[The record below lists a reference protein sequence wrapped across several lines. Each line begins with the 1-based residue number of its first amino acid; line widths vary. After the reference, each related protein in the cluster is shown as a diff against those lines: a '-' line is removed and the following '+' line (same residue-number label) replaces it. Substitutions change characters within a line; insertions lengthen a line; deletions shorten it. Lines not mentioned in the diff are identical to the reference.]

1 MISMQTKWRNHIN
14 EHKTLFVII
23 AVGLLLLEVEI
34 FAMAAMKSGHET
46 ILNITDAQDH
56 VVFTTK
62 GNRLDHQTKTDFE
75 RTFGPLTNYH
85 VRVVTHERPFPFRA
99 WFAAAVGL
107 PVSAVLLF
115 GFFVKAWESLFIRD
129 ERPGAE
135 EAPARIHSGGRLD
148 RLLARISRL
157 NIFLLGAV
165 VLALA
170 LGLWAGPY
178 LIAELGR
185 ISVSTIARYKWVVL
199 GMVVVFLGLVIWII
213 YLRYRLAAKSIEI
226 QADVEKFRLQ
236 LEMTGNHH
244 GLRLLNGAHLPRLE
258 DPREMDNAS
267 AGEDSTDSPYFSK
280 TRS

>member
-14 EHKTLFVII
+14 EHKTLFVTI

-34 FAMAAMKSGHET
+34 FAMAAMKSGRET
-46 ILNITDAQDH
+46 ALNIMDARDN
-56 VVFTTK
+56 VVFTVK
-62 GNRLDHQTKTDFE
+62 GNRLDNQSKADFE
-75 RTFGPLTNYH
+75 RTFGPLANYQ
-85 VRVVTHERPFPFRA
+85 VRVITRERPFPFRA

-115 GFFVKAWESLFIRD
+115 GFFVKAWESLFIRAERSEPD
-129 ERPGAE
+129 ETPSRERPT
-135 EAPARIHSGGRLD
+135 GRLE

-157 NIFLLGAV
+157 NIFILGAA

-185 ISVSTIARYKWVVL
+185 ISVATIARYKWVVL
-199 GMVVVFLGLVIWII
+199 GAVMVFLGLVIWII
-213 YLRYRLAAKSIEI
+213 YLRYRLAAKSIEM

-236 LEMTGNHH
+236 LEMTGNHS
-244 GLRLLNGAHLPRLE
+244 GIRLLNGAHPPRLE
-258 DPREMDNAS
+258 GPP
-267 AGEDSTDSPYFSK
+267 STDETPAGVDGTDSLYFSK
-280 TRS
+280 RRP

>member
-1 MISMQTKWRNHIN
+1 MISMQTAWRNHIN
-14 EHKTLFVII
+14 EHKTLFVVI

-34 FAMAAMKSGHET
+34 FAMAAMKSGRET
-46 ILNITDAQDH
+46 VLNIMDAHDQ
-56 VVFTTK
+56 VVFTVK
-62 GNRLDHQTKTDFE
+62 GNRLDNHTKADFE
-75 RTFGPLTNYH
+75 RTFGPLTNYQ
-85 VRVVTHERPFPFRA
+85 VRVATRERPFPFRA

-115 GFFVKAWESLFIRD
+115 GFFVKAWESLFIKD
-129 ERPGAE
+129 ERTGPQETEPGN
-135 EAPARIHSGGRLD
+135 APTGRLD

-157 NIFLLGAV
+157 NIFIIGAA

-185 ISVSTIARYKWVVL
+185 ISVATIARYKWIFLGAVL
-199 GMVVVFLGLVIWII
+199 VFLGLVVWII
-213 YLRYRLAAKSIEI
+213 YLRYRLAAKSIEM

-244 GLRLLNGAHLPRLE
+244 GIRLLDGAQPPRLE
-258 DPREMDNAS
+258 GPPETDEAPDSSDPL
-267 AGEDSTDSPYFSK
+267 YYSK
-280 TRS
+280 TRP

>member
-14 EHKTLFVII
+14 EHKTLFVTI

-34 FAMAAMKSGHET
+34 FAMAAMKSGRET
-46 ILNITDAQDH
+46 ALNIMDARDN
-56 VVFTTK
+56 VVFTVK
-62 GNRLDHQTKTDFE
+62 GNRLDNQSKADFE
-75 RTFGPLTNYH
+75 RTFGPLANYQ
-85 VRVVTHERPFPFRA
+85 VRVITRERPFPFRA

-129 ERPGAE
+129 ERSEPDE
-135 EAPARIHSGGRLD
+135 TPPRERPTGRME

-157 NIFLLGAV
+157 NIFILGAA
-165 VLALA
+165 VLTLA

-185 ISVSTIARYKWVVL
+185 ISVATIARYKWVVIVAV
-199 GMVVVFLGLVIWII
+199 MVFLGLVIWII
-213 YLRYRLAAKSIEI
+213 YLRYRLAAKSIEM

-236 LEMTGNHH
+236 LEMTGNHS
-244 GLRLLNGAHLPRLE
+244 GIRLLNGAHPPRLE
-258 DPREMDNAS
+258 GPP
-267 AGEDSTDSPYFSK
+267 STDEAPAGVDGTDSLYFSK
-280 TRS
+280 RRP

>member
-1 MISMQTKWRNHIN
+1 MISMQTKWRNHVN

-34 FAMAAMKSGHET
+34 FAMAAMKSGRET
-46 ILNITDAQDH
+46 VLNIMDARDH
-56 VVFTTK
+56 VVFTVK
-62 GNRLDHQTKTDFE
+62 GNRLDNQSKADFE
-75 RTFGPLTNYH
+75 RTFGPLTNYQ
-85 VRVVTHERPFPFRA
+85 VRVITRERPFPFRA

-129 ERPGAE
+129 EPSEPHETPSRERPA
-135 EAPARIHSGGRLD
+135 GRLD
-148 RLLARISRL
+148 RLLSRISRL
-157 NIFLLGAV
+157 NIFMLGAV

-185 ISVSTIARYKWVVL
+185 ISVVTIARYKWVVS
-199 GMVVVFLGLVIWII
+199 GAVMVFLGLVIWII
-213 YLRYRLAAKSIEI
+213 YLRYRLAAKSIEM

-236 LEMTGNHH
+236 LEMTGNHT
-244 GLRLLNGAHLPRLE
+244 GIRLLNGSQTPRLE
-258 DPREMDNAS
+258 GPPPTDEAPDK
-267 AGEDSTDSPYFSK
+267 EDSTDSLYFSK
-280 TRS
+280 TRP